1 MKVGDLVRRGPVAFL
16 PGSRFGVVTRDL
28 KCDRYMVFFFDT
40 NSQYNMDKRLLEL
53 ISESR

>member
-1 MKVGDLVRRGPVAFL
+1 MKVGDLVRRCPTSLGRP
-16 PGSRFGVVTRDL
+16 RFGIVTRDL
-28 KCDRYMVFFFDT
+28 RCDRYMVFFFDT